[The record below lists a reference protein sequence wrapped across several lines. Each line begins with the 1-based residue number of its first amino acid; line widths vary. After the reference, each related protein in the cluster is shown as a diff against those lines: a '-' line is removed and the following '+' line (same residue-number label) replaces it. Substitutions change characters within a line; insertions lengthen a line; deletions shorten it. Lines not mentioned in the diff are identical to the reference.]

1 MSFPPNGHIS
11 LLLRSKQLQSHGQ
24 WEVESPLQA
33 APPPQT
39 HRYHHLHS
47 TSQTLCACPAARAPQ
62 TPCRDTKQ
70 DMEQDVPP
78 SLISF
83 LVSRSKT
90 GVKPSQGEAL
100 PAVILRVS
108 PRHSSPLQPETKV
121 EAAARSPCG
130 CFPALGEH
138 AKAFTQPWHRRMVC
152 IRACAGAGRETSCM
166 SKCIQTQRGTFS
178 PAHRVV
184 EAD

>member
-1 MSFPPNGHIS
+1 MPNPFFFSSFLFFPRFLFLNLFLVVSFPPNGHIS

-108 PRHSSPLQPETKV
+108 PSSQLTL
-121 EAAARSPCG
+121 AARN
-130 CFPALGEH
+130 
-138 AKAFTQPWHRRMVC
+138 
-152 IRACAGAGRETSCM
+152 
-166 SKCIQTQRGTFS
+166 QRGCCSKVSLWVLPS
-178 PAHRVV
+178 PRGTCQSVHSALAQEDGLHQSMRWSW
-184 EAD
+184 A